1 MTRTSRRRRI
11 MSNDNTTW
19 AEILGT
25 GLGIVIAAV
34 LLFALGAAFM
44 LIPAWIVHWILVNLF
59 NYTVLT
65 IWQIW
70 GIIIGVR
77 MIFGGLNINT
87 NN

>member
-1 MTRTSRRRRI
+1 MTRYARQRMT
-11 MSNDNTTW
+11 NKNYTW
-19 AEILGT
+19 AEVLGT
-25 GLGIVIAAV
+25 TLALIIVAV
-34 LLFALGAAFM
+34 LAFALGAALM

-77 MIFGGLNINT
+77 MIFGGLTINT
-87 NN
+87 KN

>member
-1 MTRTSRRRRI
+1 MTYTRRRRI
-11 MSNDNTTW
+11 MPNKDYTW
-19 AEILGT
+19 AEILGA
-25 GLGIVIAAV
+25 GVAIIGVVAV
-34 LLFALGAAFM
+34 AVALGAILM
-44 LIPAWIVHWILVNLF
+44 IPVAWVLHWILVNLF

-65 IWQIW
+65 IWQVW